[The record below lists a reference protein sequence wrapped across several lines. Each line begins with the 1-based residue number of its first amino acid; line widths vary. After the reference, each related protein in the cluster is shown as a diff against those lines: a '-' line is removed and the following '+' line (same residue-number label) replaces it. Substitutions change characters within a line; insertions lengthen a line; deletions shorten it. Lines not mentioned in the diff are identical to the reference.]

1 MSNHNYSKFN
11 MYGLWVGLYI
21 LSDMENQVTQSCL
34 PLPPTSVPKAPYG
47 PEPDSLILAG
57 ADKGVLVVQGDQ
69 SANAAGVS
77 LERLQLDLFEVK
89 HGVSLTQSY
98 RGENNIRF
106 IIQ

>member
-1 MSNHNYSKFN
+1 MLNHNYSKFN

-34 PLPPTSVPKAPYG
+34 SLPPTSVPKAPYG

-57 ADKGVLVVQGDQ
+57 ADKGVLVVQGNQ